1 MNRLD
6 GKIALISGA
15 ARGIGAETA
24 RLMIEAGAR
33 VAIGDVLDER
43 GQATVRALDET
54 GARAIYTHLDVT
66 REEDWNGALAA
77 VVGRFGGLDVLVNN
91 AGVFLGMS
99 LEEASLADW
108 HRLCGVNLTGVFLGT
123 KLALP
128 ALRESARRSPHG
140 SAVVNL
146 SSVAGLVGSSG
157 DPLYSMTKGGVT
169 LFTKSSALEFARK
182 GYRIRVNSI
191 HPGTTETEM
200 GDQVLVM
207 RARNLG
213 TNDIE
218 EARRQALARLPIGR
232 MGTVTDIAKGIVF
245 LASDDAGFMTGS
257 SLVVDGG
264 ITAQ

>member
-6 GKIALISGA
+6 GKVALISGA

-24 RLMIEAGAR
+24 RLMIEAGAK
-33 VAIGDVLDER
+33 VAIGDLLDER
-43 GQATVRALDET
+43 GQATVRALDPA
-54 GARAIYTHLDVT
+54 GSAAIYTHLDVT
-66 REEDWNGALAA
+66 REEDWNAALAA
-77 VVGRFGGLDVLVNN
+77 AVGRFGGLDILVNN

-99 LEEASLADW
+99 IEEATLADW

-128 ALRESARRSPHG
+128 ALRQSAQRSPHG